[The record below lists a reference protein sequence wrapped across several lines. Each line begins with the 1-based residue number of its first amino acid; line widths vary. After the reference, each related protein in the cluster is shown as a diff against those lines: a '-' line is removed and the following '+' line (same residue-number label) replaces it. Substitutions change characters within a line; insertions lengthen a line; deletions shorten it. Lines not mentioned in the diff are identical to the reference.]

1 MISEVGYVT
10 KSAEV
15 VRIAS
20 ALPYF
25 AAAVGVMKTAADMT
39 KKEEKNIAAT
49 LKKVAPKT
57 RTEEQVQL
65 IAGRPFTPG
74 QFLRYGTVGTSMG
87 VAGHVMGSAITHDP
101 VATRW
106 LPWVTGKDVAKHA
119 LIVDDVAKAVAKEKL
134 QENLAKAVL
143 NPRQLARAGVMGTV
157 FGLGVPM
164 LRRMSDIHAARKGK
178 Y

>member
-1 MISEVGYVT
+1 MISEVGYIT

-25 AAAVGVMKTAADMT
+25 AAAVGVLKTAAEMT

-57 RTEEQVQL
+57 ETEERVQQ

-74 QFLRYGTVGTSMG
+74 QFLRYGTVGTGMG
-87 VAGHVMGSAITHDP
+87 VAGHIAGSGIAGG
-101 VATRW
+101 TRW
-106 LPWVTGKDVAKHA
+106 KPWVTGAEKAIGGETLRQAEKD
-119 LIVDDVAKAVAKEKL
+119 I
-134 QENLAKAVL
+134 AKAVL

>member
-1 MISEVGYVT
+1 MISEVGHIT

-25 AAAVGVMKTAADMT
+25 AAAADVVKIAADLT
-39 KKEEKNIAAT
+39 KKEEKNIAET
-49 LKKVAPKT
+49 LKKVAPKSV
-57 RTEEQVQL
+57 TEERVQQ

-74 QFLRYGTVGTSMG
+74 QFLRYGTVGTGMG
-87 VAGHVMGSAITHDP
+87 VAGHVAGSAI
-101 VATRW
+101 AGGSRW
-106 LPWVTGKDVAKHA
+106 RPWTTAVEKAEQALMGDTARAAAQKEISRDVSR
-119 LIVDDVAKAVAKEKL
+119 
-134 QENLAKAVL
+134 AVL

-157 FGLGVPM
+157 FGLGVPL
-164 LRRMSDIHAARKGK
+164 LRRLSDINAARKGK